1 MMWGRNI
8 YTYSH
13 SPLSGAASCPDD
25 PVHMWQYFND
35 FSSHLRKK
43 HLHVKMSH
51 SPTKEAKLRRFYD
64 PCFVSACKKS
74 QLFSFCLLK
83 FKITSENIQ
92 GVMLWNLTSQPSRRN
107 KCWRCANLQIT
118 DMLKLFMSLSF
129 HLYTLK
135 KTLLGLK
142 NFMFCL
148 EIPDYVAAK
157 QAGDLH
163 LHFKI

>member
-35 FSSHLRKK
+35 FSSHLRKNTRMWK
-43 HLHVKMSH
+43 CRIQHLKKQNWEDVMTHVLF
-51 SPTKEAKLRRFYD
+51 PPA
-64 PCFVSACKKS
+64 KKS